1 MKLST
6 RFHNRPNLTMF
17 VAVLLVAFIGVLDYI
32 TGYDVSLFVFYG
44 LPIMLVVWYVDCKP
58 AMLIALLSALVWWW
72 ADIKSGHPY
81 ITDWMQVWNSSVR
94 LVFFVFVAFGGAAM
108 KGQRDAVA
116 NELEAVNRA
125 RQLEREIVAAGE
137 REQLRIGQDLHD
149 GLCQYL
155 AAIGCAA
162 TSLKMDLD
170 ARFLPEA
177 ASAAEIEEL
186 LKDAVVQARNIS
198 RGIAPVHMDET
209 GLPSALEELS
219 AAINRH
225 PEIECILECNADSV
239 MLDTEKATHLFRIA
253 QEAMN
258 NAVKHAQA
266 RCIHLS
272 LVSADAATELR
283 IADDGVGFSVATD
296 HAQPTGGMGLKTM
309 RYRARLIGADLQFST
324 GENGG
329 TVITCRLRDAAD
341 AIQKYD
347 SAAAAECA

>member
-1 MKLST
+1 MSFFK
-6 RFHNRPNLTMF
+6 RFHNRPNLTML
-17 VAVLLVAFIGVLDYI
+17 VATLLVAFIGIVDYA

-44 LPIMLVVWYVDCKP
+44 LPIMLVVWYVDRKP

-94 LVFFVFVAFGGAAM
+94 LVFFMFVAFGGAAM
-108 KGQRDAVA
+108 KGQRDAVSSQ
-116 NELEAVNRA
+116 LEAVNRA

-162 TSLKMDLD
+162 TSLKMDLE
-170 ARFLPEA
+170 ARFLPET
-177 ASAAEIEEL
+177 ASAAEIEDL

-225 PEIECILECNADSV
+225 PEIECILECDADSV
-239 MLDTEKATHLFRIA
+239 TLDTETATHLFRIA
-253 QEAMN
+253 QEATN
-258 NAVKHAQA
+258 NALKHAQA

-272 LVSADAATELR
+272 FVSADAATKLR
-283 IADDGVGFSVATD
+283 IADDGIGFSTAAD

-309 RYRARLIGADLQFST
+309 QYRARLIGADLQIRK
-324 GENGG
+324 GENSG
-329 TVITCRLRDAAD
+329 TVVTCRLRDTAH

-347 SAAAAECA
+347 SAADAKCA